1 MTQTPAPLTDAQVE
15 AWRTMVP
22 ALLVL
27 PGALD
32 SQLQRDHDLTYPAYL
47 ALSTLYEADGGAL
60 RMRILAG
67 RASMSMSRLSHLA
80 DRLEASGYLV
90 RRRVEGDRRSTLA
103 VLTDSGRAKV
113 EEAMPTHTAGVRTLV
128 FERLTAAQVRQLQK
142 IFSVISSRIDPE
154 DRVVPALR

>member
-1 MTQTPAPLTDAQVE
+1 MTQSPTQLTEAQVE

-22 ALLVL
+22 AFLVL

-80 DRLEASGYLV
+80 DRLEAAGYMK
-90 RRRVEGDRRSTLA
+90 RQRVDGDRRSTLA
-103 VLTDSGRAKV
+103 VLTDEGRAKV
-113 EEAMPTHTAGVRTLV
+113 EEAMPTHTAAIRALV
-128 FERLTAAQVRQLQK
+128 FERLSATQIRQLQK
-142 IFSVISSRIDPE
+142 IFAVISSRIDPE
-154 DRVVPALR
+154 DRLIPALR